1 MIEINLNILTQQGL
15 LDFNSFTWVKYQKN
29 KLKLTNF
36 IDIKNKVFDQDISDF
51 DMCRICELEI
61 MNKGWQCQEKQE
73 NNSILNK
80 VKFLF
85 EPTFLIQKMFW
96 DDVGYDLFKFY
107 LIAACKGIF
116 KHNKLGTVIH
126 EEALGLKI
134 KVVDYMDPI
143 MNEVKKNGLI
153 YERNDNFQVRI
164 GDIVV
169 FYISKNKTVTES

>member
-1 MIEINLNILTQQGL
+1 MCFCENDMIEINLNILTQQGL

-85 EPTFLIQKMFW
+85 EPTFLIQKMF
-96 DDVGYDLFKFY
+96 
-107 LIAACKGIF
+107 
-116 KHNKLGTVIH
+116 
-126 EEALGLKI
+126 
-134 KVVDYMDPI
+134 
-143 MNEVKKNGLI
+143 
-153 YERNDNFQVRI
+153 
-164 GDIVV
+164 
-169 FYISKNKTVTES
+169 